1 MDLPQLFKRMFTGAV
16 SLAVYI
22 GAHRH
27 GYLLHTYVPPK
38 SQIILHEYP
47 Q

>member
-1 MDLPQLFKRMFTGAV
+1 MDLPQLCNRVFTGAV
-16 SLAVYI
+16 SPGVYI

-27 GYLLHTYVPPK
+27 GYLLCTYVPPK
-38 SQIILHEYP
+38 SQIILHEYS

>member
-1 MDLPQLFKRMFTGAV
+1 MDLPRLCKRVFTGPV
-16 SLAVYI
+16 SPAVYI

-38 SQIILHEYP
+38 SQIILHEYS